1 MAEPFVAVLAAGRG
15 TRFGGGKLEAMC
27 AGKPLGRWAIDAV
40 AEAGLAPGLIV
51 TGPDGVS
58 FAEGWT
64 AAINPE
70 PEDGLGSS
78 LALAACAALEEG
90 AGSLLVL
97 LADMPLV
104 TPGYLRELA
113 ASPAPAATRQTDGR
127 AGVPAL
133 LDRAL
138 VEKAAMVTGDRG
150 AGPLLAEVAL
160 LDPPAGT
167 LRDVDTTEDLAEV
180 DKVLS
185 AIGPPPSASRTPPP

>member
-40 AEAGLAPGLIV
+40 AEAGLAPGMIV

-64 AAINPE
+64 AVINPE

-78 LALAACAALEEG
+78 LALAARAAVDEG

-113 ASPAPAATRQTDGR
+113 ASPAPAATRQADGR

-138 VEKAAMVTGDRG
+138 LEEAATLSGDRG
-150 AGPLLAEVAL
+150 AGPLLVGAAL
-160 LDPPAGT
+160 LDPPAGM
-167 LRDVDTTEDLAEV
+167 LADVDEPHDLASVER
-180 DKVLS
+180 VLRQAQDERS
-185 AIGPPPSASRTPPP
+185 